1 MTIKSSCLPGLAAAI
16 LLAIV
21 RCANAEDPPAAA
33 GETVDHSLCATITA
47 AAAANGLPTGYFARL
62 IWRESNLRL
71 DVTSPAG
78 AQGVAQ
84 FMPGTAAGRGL
95 TDPFDPEKALPE
107 AAKFLAELSSQ
118 FGNLGLAAAAY
129 NAGPTR
135 VATWLAGQGGMP
147 LETRYFVLAITGRP
161 VEEWI
166 PPPAMNAAAP
176 DRPAGDDET
185 CAQVIVAMRTAT
197 PAASIAETP
206 FAPWGVQ
213 LAGNFSKDL
222 ALAAFAR
229 DRERYRSVLG
239 DIAPFVLST
248 RLRSRG
254 ARAFFRVRLPSPSR
268 SDAQQICHKLHM
280 LGGSCIV
287 LRS

>member
-1 MTIKSSCLPGLAAAI
+1 MTKKSSFLPGLAAAF
-16 LLAIV
+16 LLAAG
-21 RCANAEDPPAAA
+21 RCANADEPQAAA

-47 AAAANGLPTGYFARL
+47 AATTNGLPTGFFARL
-62 IWRESNLRL
+62 IWRESNLRV

-84 FMPGTAAGRGL
+84 FMPGTAAERGL
-95 TDPFDPEKALPE
+95 SDPFDPEKALPE

-135 VATWLAGQGGMP
+135 VAGWLAGQGGMP

-161 VEEWI
+161 IEEWI
-166 PPPAMNAAAP
+166 PPPAMTAAAP
-176 DRPAGDDET
+176 ARPMGGDDS
-185 CAQVIVAMRTAT
+185 CAQVIVAMRSAT

-213 LAGNFSKDL
+213 LAGNFSKTL
-222 ALAAFAR
+222 ALAAFSR
-229 DRERYRSVLG
+229 DRERYKSVLS

-248 RLRSRG
+248 RLNSRG
-254 ARAFFRVRLPSPSR
+254 ARPFFRVRLPSPSR
-268 SDAQQICHKLHM
+268 SDAQSICRKLHL